1 MKKYLPSSSQLVA
14 ILIVLVIGASVYD
27 EPVPKKFAPLFAWA
41 GPFASPLACYTF
53 IATGLAV
60 VFGSTWLL
68 IKYDEWKSE
77 GI

>member
-1 MKKYLPSSSQLVA
+1 MKKYLPSSSGLLA
-14 ILIVLVIGASVYD
+14 ILIALAIGAFFYD

-60 VFGSTWLL
+60 VFGSAWLL
-68 IKYDEWKSE
+68 MKYDEWKE